1 MARFTPETR
10 TEIEEIIQEAL
21 ANKTPLKITG
31 FGTKSALGGAVQAD
45 DELSL
50 SAHSGI
56 TDYQPEEL
64 VLVAK
69 SGTPL
74 LEIEETLA
82 QKGQMLA
89 FEPPH
94 LTQFYSADHPGSIG
108 GMIACNSSGPRR
120 ISAGAARDYLL
131 GFDAI
136 SGRAGY
142 FRSGS
147 KVMKNV
153 TGYDLSKLMCGSF
166 GMLAVMS
173 EITLK
178 VLPRPEYTTS
188 ASIECASLTEA
199 QSALAAG
206 FGSATEPSGG
216 AIVKTADG
224 FRAVLRL
231 EGVQI
236 SVQDRVAALSELLS
250 AKGQIAVMPPEE
262 SDDFWRFMRDVRWV
276 DAQAEQVWK
285 LSVTPSFAPHIIA
298 ALERDYKI
306 DYALDWAGGLIWI
319 AGQGDGL
326 GADIRAV
333 LAQND
338 GGHATLMRASNA
350 AQAGLPVF
358 QPLDT
363 ALGGLQTRI
372 KAAFDP
378 EHILNPQKIDL
389 AGAADANS
397 L

>member
-1 MARFTPETR
+1 MARHTPETR
-10 TEIEEIIQEAL
+10 AEIEDIILDALQE
-21 ANKTPLKITG
+21 KTPLKITG
-31 FGTKSALGGAVQAD
+31 FGTKSGLGGQVQTD

-50 SAHSGI
+50 SGHSGI
-56 TDYQPEEL
+56 IDYQPEEL
-64 VLVAK
+64 VLVVK

-74 LEIEETLA
+74 LEIEETLS

-94 LTQFYSADHPGSIG
+94 LAQFYSAAHPGSIG
-108 GMIACNSSGPRR
+108 GIIACNLSGPRR

-188 ASIECASLTEA
+188 LSIICSSLTEA
-199 QSALAAG
+199 QSVLATG

-236 SVQDRVAALSELLS
+236 SVADRVAALSDLLS
-250 AKGQIAVMPPEE
+250 ARGQIEVMPPEQSAE
-262 SDDFWRFMRDVRWV
+262 FWRAMRDIACV
-276 DAQAEQVWK
+276 DAAAEQVWK
-285 LSVTPSFAPHIIA
+285 LSVTPSFAPRIIA
-298 ALERDYKI
+298 ALEHDYKI
-306 DYALDWAGGLIWI
+306 DYALDWAGGLIWV
-319 AGQGDGL
+319 AGNSPQIGPAL
-326 GADIRAV
+326 RKAV
-333 LAQND
+333 TSLRSGFAMLVRD
-338 GGHATLMRASNA
+338 VSVTREKVE
-350 AQAGLPVF
+350 PF
-358 QPLDT
+358 QPLEG
-363 ALGGLQTRI
+363 ARHELHKRV
-372 KAAFDP
+372 KSSFDP
-378 EHILNPQKIDL
+378 LGVLNYERMHE
-389 AGAADANS
+389 GV
-397 L
+397 

>member
-1 MARFTPETR
+1 MARYTPETR
-10 TEIEEIIQEAL
+10 AEIEDIIRDAL
-21 ANKTPLKITG
+21 QRKTPLKITG
-31 FGTKSALGGAVQAD
+31 FGTKPSLGGAVQAD

-64 VLVAK
+64 ILVAK

-74 LEIEETLA
+74 IEIEETLA

-94 LTQFYSADHPGSIG
+94 LTQFYGAAHPGSLG
-108 GMIACNSSGPRR
+108 GMIACNLSGPRR

-188 ASIECASLTEA
+188 LSINCSSLTEA

-236 SVQDRVAALSELLS
+236 SVKNRVDALSDLLS
-250 AKGQIAVMPPEE
+250 ARGQIAVMPPEE
-262 SDDFWRFMRDVRWV
+262 STEFWRSMRDIACV
-276 DAQAEQVWK
+276 DAAAEQVWK
-285 LSVTPSFAPHIIA
+285 LSVTPSFAPRIIA
-298 ALERDYKI
+298 ELERDYKI

-319 AGQGDGL
+319 AGQGAGL
-326 GADIRAV
+326 GTDIRSV
-333 LAQND
+333 LAKND
-338 GGHATLMRASNA
+338 GGHATLMRAANLDSA
-350 AQAGLPVF
+350 SLPVF
-358 QPLDT
+358 QPLEA

-372 KAAFDP
+372 KTAFDP

-389 AGAADANS
+389 AGVADANP

>member
-1 MARFTPETR
+1 MARHTPETR
-10 TEIEEIIQEAL
+10 VEIEDIIRDALQE
-21 ANKTPLKITG
+21 KTPLKITG
-31 FGTKSALGGAVQAD
+31 FGTKSGLGGQVQTD

-50 SAHSGI
+50 SGHSGI
-56 TDYQPEEL
+56 IDYQPEEL
-64 VLVAK
+64 VLVVK

-74 LEIEETLA
+74 LEIEETLS

-94 LTQFYSADHPGSIG
+94 LAQFYSAAHPGSIG
-108 GMIACNSSGPRR
+108 GIIACNLSGPRR

-166 GMLAVMS
+166 GMLGVMS

-188 ASIECASLTEA
+188 LSIICSSLTEA
-199 QSALAAG
+199 QSVLATG

-236 SVQDRVAALSELLS
+236 SVADRVAALSDLLS
-250 AKGQIAVMPPEE
+250 ARGQIEVIPPEQSAE
-262 SDDFWRFMRDVRWV
+262 FWRAMRDIACV
-276 DAQAEQVWK
+276 DAAAEQVWK
-285 LSVTPSFAPHIIA
+285 LSVTPSFAPRIIA
-298 ALERDYKI
+298 ALEHDYKI

-319 AGQGDGL
+319 AGQGAGL
-326 GADIRAV
+326 GADIRSV
-333 LAQND
+333 LTQHD
-338 GGHATLMRASNA
+338 GGHATMMRADSRI
-350 AQAGLPVF
+350 QASLPVF
-358 QPLDT
+358 QPLES

-372 KAAFDP
+372 KTAFDP

-389 AGAADANS
+389 AGAADANP